1 MNDDNELVLY
11 NTYYNNADAYIDK
24 GVLETNGVPC
34 VITNEII
41 SNVYPVAMT
50 PQGAIRLWINRQD
63 ADLACRIMHSH
74 PLPHQRC
81 ED

>member
-1 MNDDNELVLY
+1 MSNESDLVLF
-11 NTYYNNADAYIDK
+11 NTYYDLADAYIDK

-50 PQGAIRLWINRQD
+50 PQGAIRLWIKRQD
-63 ADLACRIMHSH
+63 ADLAKAIIQS
-74 PLPHQRC
+74 PTLPG
-81 ED
+81 